1 MVSEMPTGMSGS
13 QRPPPKEVEL
23 DLDEETVWHGTESST
38 GSLSRM
44 WWPTFF
50 LLLGFVTAVLGFTV
64 LLASNN
70 FASSAVAWISWPNAP
85 ELFIVG
91 LGGAC
96 ILVGGMLLLLNLGA
110 SDSVDYLA

>member
-1 MVSEMPTGMSGS
+1 MPSPHLKG
-13 QRPPPKEVEL
+13 PEL
-23 DLDEETVWHGTESST
+23 DAEEGGVWDRAGSAGAQPSS
-38 GSLSRM
+38 M

-70 FASSAVAWISWPNAP
+70 FATSAMDWLSWPNAP

-91 LGGAC
+91 LGAAC
-96 ILVGGMLLLLNLGA
+96 IFVGGMLLLFRMGR
-110 SDSVDYLA
+110 SDSVDNAA